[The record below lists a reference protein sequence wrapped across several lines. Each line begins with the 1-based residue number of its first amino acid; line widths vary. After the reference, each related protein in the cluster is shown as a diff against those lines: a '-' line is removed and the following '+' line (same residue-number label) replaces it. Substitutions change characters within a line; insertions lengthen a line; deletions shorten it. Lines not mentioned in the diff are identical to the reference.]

1 MSEARLTFV
10 FDGPAV
16 QNGTIDVQALAPA
29 LLALGDLIQTANAE
43 INGEKAQISVRVNA
57 TAQGSFEVDIQLFQS
72 LAQGAQALW
81 DTLADSKEGL
91 SAANDL
97 ADLLFRAGQI
107 AGLLYLLVFLR
118 GKRPD
123 KREERPDGSVSVH
136 IGDTYIITNPKT
148 VRLAE
153 SQAVRERARRVASA
167 LEREGIEKLSIKRTG
182 QETLNITKQDV
193 PAFDIPEPE
202 DEEIQDIIRR
212 ANLQIVSLSFKE
224 DNKWRVTEGAEVFS
238 VDIQDAGFLGQI
250 ARDEVAFAKNDY
262 LICELRERQFM
273 TAKGLRKEQTIVRVV
288 EHKSAMRQLRLL

>member
-1 MSEARLTFV
+1 
-10 FDGPAV
+10 
-16 QNGTIDVQALAPA
+16 
-29 LLALGDLIQTANAE
+29 
-43 INGEKAQISVRVNA
+43 
-57 TAQGSFEVDIQLFQS
+57 
-72 LAQGAQALW
+72 
-81 DTLADSKEGL
+81 
-91 SAANDL
+91 
-97 ADLLFRAGQI
+97 
-107 AGLLYLLVFLR
+107 
-118 GKRPD
+118 
-123 KREERPDGSVSVH
+123 VH

>member
-107 AGLLYLLVFLR
+107 AGLLYLLVFL
-118 GKRPD
+118 
-123 KREERPDGSVSVH
+123 
-136 IGDTYIITNPKT
+136 
-148 VRLAE
+148 
-153 SQAVRERARRVASA
+153 
-167 LEREGIEKLSIKRTG
+167 
-182 QETLNITKQDV
+182 
-193 PAFDIPEPE
+193 
-202 DEEIQDIIRR
+202 
-212 ANLQIVSLSFKE
+212 
-224 DNKWRVTEGAEVFS
+224 
-238 VDIQDAGFLGQI
+238 
-250 ARDEVAFAKNDY
+250 
-262 LICELRERQFM
+262 
-273 TAKGLRKEQTIVRVV
+273 
-288 EHKSAMRQLRLL
+288 